1 MTSPPEHPDAWYLA
15 ALSTEL
21 RPGAV
26 LAREVGGREVAL
38 FRGASGGVAALSSTC
53 THLGARLA
61 AGDVVEETLRCPL
74 HHRRYDRSGACV
86 GPEAGGFQP
95 AHPVVETRG
104 GLFVAPGTVAPFPL
118 RLPEGAFRIASG
130 PVVTLRCPW
139 WAVVANGFD
148 VAHFVTVHGREL
160 VEPVEV
166 DAPEPDT
173 LRLRY
178 VARVVGRSASDRLVR
193 RLAADRVR
201 VSIRCVGGPLV
212 VVESEAGRERALLL
226 LGLLPRGGV
235 TEVRPLFGVVP
246 RGPLDPLRGP
256 VSRWLFTRFLARDLS
271 ILDGIRFDVGAAR
284 TEPVL
289 GSLFEFL
296 GARPALP
303 APGGRPA
310 PPGSR
315 I

>member
-74 HHRRYDRSGACV
+74 HHRRYDRIGACV
-86 GPEAGGFQP
+86 GPEAGAFQP
-95 AHPVVETRG
+95 THPVVEARG
-104 GLFVAPGTVAPFPL
+104 ALFVAPGTAAPFPL
-118 RLPEGAFRIASG
+118 RLPEGAFRIAAG
-130 PVVTLRCPW
+130 PAVTLRCPW

-166 DAPEPDT
+166 DAPEPET

-178 VARVVGRSASDRLVR
+178 VARVVGRSTSDRLVR
-193 RLAADRVR
+193 RLSSDRVR

-226 LGLLPRGGV
+226 LGLLPRGGG
-235 TEVRPLFGVVP
+235 TEVRPLFGVAP

-256 VSRWLFTRFLARDLS
+256 LARWLFTRFLSRDLS

-284 TEPVL
+284 SEPVL

-296 GARPALP
+296 GARPALA

-310 PPGSR
+310 SPGE
-315 I
+315 